1 MTSGLYDCPSHNML
15 EEALGFTEGDD
26 ALCLGSSLKSA
37 VRAGGGGGCGTVVL
51 IEDCVETSGAF
62 ILHHLI
68 RRSLSP
74 NCPSDVV
81 VFVSFA
87 HLFSH
92 YDRILRKM
100 VLFFFCSIFKIFQL
114 CSCFSNSNFVAFL
127 SQFVLFCFPFFKNQN
142 GF

>member
-37 VRAGGGGGCGTVVL
+37 VCAGGGGCGTVVL

-68 RRSLSP
+68 RRSLSQ
-74 NCPSDVV
+74 NCQSDVV

-87 HLFSH
+87 HPFSH

-100 VLFFFCSIFKIFQL
+100 VLFFCSIFKIFQL
-114 CSCFSNSNFVAFL
+114 CSCISNPNLVAFL
-127 SQFVLFCFPFFKNQN
+127 PQFVLFCFPFLKTKM
-142 GF
+142 GSD